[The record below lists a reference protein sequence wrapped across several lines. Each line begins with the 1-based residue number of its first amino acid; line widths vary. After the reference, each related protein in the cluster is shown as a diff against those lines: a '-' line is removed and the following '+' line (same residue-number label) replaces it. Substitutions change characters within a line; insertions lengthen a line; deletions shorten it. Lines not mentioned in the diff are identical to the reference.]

1 MVSGMEFKKISQTLI
16 NRLPLG
22 YYNGSLYRIVISAQ
36 GQAKFELAAANFKP
50 WILIVS
56 REFYQESLDQLAL
69 TNQREVKALLK
80 LNNADTQTDNIYCVN
95 SITESQTFFNT
106 WKFSKTLTGSFFTF
120 PEGLLLV
127 NNLQDNQAI
136 VVETEQQQARL
147 YVGASPQGLYSSKP
161 TAVLN
166 SVSRFCQSCGLPQ
179 QPSSSVLTV
188 AQLPGALLK
197 GLRNLSAN
205 QWLAFWR
212 TPHNTLS
219 YDNIKSPLLLGL
231 TCIIAYLTL
240 SSAYIYWQNA
250 QLEQQIHEGKAEVTE
265 ALNVQDQF
273 TALQLQVESL
283 SGVTSEFTSKTAIWQ
298 ILLPLYAEG
307 KFSNIRYQDGRFI
320 LRGSTT
326 KATELLAKLAN
337 HEGVLDAHFDLPVT
351 SNRSQENFT
360 ISFRWQAPEQVT
372 RQEVS
377 DASAA

>member
-1 MVSGMEFKKISQTLI
+1 MVSAMEFKKIRQTLI

-22 YYNGSLYRIVISAQ
+22 YYNGRLYRIVISAQ
-36 GQAKFELAAANFKP
+36 GETKFELAAENFKP
-50 WILIVS
+50 WVLIVS

-80 LNNADTQTDNIYCVN
+80 LNNAHTQTDNVFCVN
-95 SITESQTFFNT
+95 SITENQTFFNT
-106 WKFSKTLTGSFFTF
+106 WKFSQTLGSAFFTL

-127 NNLQDNQAI
+127 NSLQDNRTI

-179 QPSSSVLTV
+179 QSSSSVLTV

-197 GLRNLSAN
+197 GLKHLSAN
-205 QWLAFWR
+205 QWFAFWR
-212 TPHNTLS
+212 TPPNTFTYS
-219 YDNIKSPLLLGL
+219 NIKSPLLLGL
-231 TCIIAYLTL
+231 SCILAYLTL
-240 SSAYIYWQNA
+240 SSGYIYWQNA
-250 QLEQQIHEGKAEVTE
+250 QLEQLVNEGKADVTE
-265 ALNVQDQF
+265 AINVQDQL

-283 SGVTSEFTSKTAIWQ
+283 SAVTSEFTSKTAIWQ

-307 KFSNIRYQDGRFI
+307 KFSNVRYQDGRFI

-337 HEGVLDAHFDLPVT
+337 HQGVLDAQFDLPVT

-360 ISFRWQAPEQVT
+360 ISFRWQAPKQGIAKEKD
-372 RQEVS
+372 
-377 DASAA
+377 DAVAA

>member
-22 YYNGSLYRIVISAQ
+22 YYNGSLYRIMISTQ

-50 WILIVS
+50 WIMIVS

-95 SITESQTFFNT
+95 SITENNTFFNA
-106 WKFSKTLTGSFFTF
+106 WKFTQRLGSPLFIL
-120 PEGLLLV
+120 PESLLLLAGLAE
-127 NNLQDNQAI
+127 NTAI
-136 VVETEQQQARL
+136 TLEDEQQQARL
-147 YVGASPQGLYSSKP
+147 YVGASLQGLYSSKP

-166 SVSRFCQSCGLPQ
+166 SVSRFCHSCGLPQ
-179 QPSSSVLTV
+179 QSSSSVLTV

-197 GLRNLSAN
+197 GLLNLSAN
-205 QWLAFWR
+205 QWFSFWR
-212 TPHNTLS
+212 APINTLS
-219 YDNIKSPLLLGL
+219 YNNIKSPLLPGL
-231 TCIIAYLTL
+231 SCIVAYLTL

-265 ALNVQDQF
+265 ALNVRDQF

-283 SGVTSEFTSKTAIWQ
+283 SVVTSEFASKTAIWQ

-307 KFSNIRYQDGRFI
+307 KFNNIRYQDGRFI

-337 HEGVLDAHFDLPVT
+337 HEGVLDAHFDLPVMT
-351 SNRSQENFT
+351 NRSQENFT
-360 ISFRWQAPEQVT
+360 ISFRWQAPKQIT
-372 RQEVS
+372 AQEDS
-377 DASAA
+377 DASAT